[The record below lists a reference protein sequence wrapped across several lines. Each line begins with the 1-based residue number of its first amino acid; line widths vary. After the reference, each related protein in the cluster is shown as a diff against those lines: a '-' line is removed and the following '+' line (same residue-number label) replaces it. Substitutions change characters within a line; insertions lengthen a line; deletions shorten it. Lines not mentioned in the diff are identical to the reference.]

1 VSNLNEDL
9 AKQLYTLTLKD
20 LIKRIQDGTA
30 TSADLS
36 VARAI
41 CKDANVQ
48 MIPTAGNAM
57 GQLVALTEGL
67 PFAGTDGPSH

>member
-1 VSNLNEDL
+1 MTNLNDEL
-9 AKQLYTLTLKD
+9 ARQLYTLTLKD
-20 LIKRIQDGTA
+20 LIKRIQEGTA

-48 MIPTAGNAM
+48 MLPTGGNAM

-67 PFAGTDGPSH
+67 PFAGSDGSAH